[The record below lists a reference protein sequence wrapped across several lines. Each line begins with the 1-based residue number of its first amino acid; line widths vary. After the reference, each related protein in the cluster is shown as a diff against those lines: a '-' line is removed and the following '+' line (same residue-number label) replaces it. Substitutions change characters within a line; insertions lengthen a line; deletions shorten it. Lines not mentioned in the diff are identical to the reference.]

1 MSKVIKISDEMYEK
15 LNTMAFINRVSI
27 TDLATEAI
35 KHGLSNVKNNE
46 LLVKDR
52 FGNYVNIEP

>member
-15 LNTMAFINRVSI
+15 LNIMAFINRVSI

-52 FGNYVNIEP
+52 F